1 MHTIHTKFGN
11 KLKKK
16 KKGREEFESIFRTE
30 FIEKRLGQSKK
41 ENSLVG
47 LNWISLKRIFCR
59 TVGIRNQVIYSSWSR
74 DP

>member
-11 KLKKK
+11 KLKKRER
-16 KKGREEFESIFRTE
+16 REEFESIFRTE

>member
-1 MHTIHTKFGN
+1 MHTIYTKFGN

-16 KKGREEFESIFRTE
+16 KREEFASIFRTE
-30 FIEKRLGQSKK
+30 FIEKRLGQSRK